1 MNRKGFYFDEDP
13 GKGGDPPTDPPAD
26 PPKDPPNEPNPK
38 VIAYDRFQEV
48 YDKAKKLEDQ
58 LKAITDA
65 QKKAD
70 EDKLKEENKWKDLY
84 EKTEKEKAEK
94 EKELLRLRVASK
106 KDLPG
111 DLVEFLKGETEQE
124 LEASADKLL
133 TYAKVE
139 SPGVPRKKL
148 GGSNTPLDIKTMT
161 PEEIRKNSAAL
172 MKQAKAQ

>member
-1 MNRKGFYFDEDP
+1 MFRKGFYFDDDP
-13 GKGGDPPTDPPAD
+13 DKGGGDP
-26 PPKDPPNEPNPK
+26 NPNPDLK
-38 VIAYDRFQEV
+38 PDPTKPDPKEWIPHDRFREV
-48 YDKAKKLEDQ
+48 SEKAKALEDQ

-84 EKTEKEKAEK
+84 EKTENEKKEK
-94 EKELLRLRVASK
+94 EKELLRLQVASK

-133 TYAKVE
+133 TYAKTG
-139 SPGVPRKKL
+139 SPGVPPRKP
-148 GGSNTPLDIKTMT
+148 GGANTPLDIKTMT
-161 PEEIRKNSAAL
+161 PEEIRKNAPDL
-172 MKQAKAQ
+172 MKQARAE

>member
-13 GKGGDPPTDPPAD
+13 NPGGGDPPPVTPDPVKPD
-26 PPKDPPNEPNPK
+26 PTLEKAIPYERFREVNEEK
-38 VIAYDRFQEV
+38 
-48 YDKAKKLEDQ
+48 KKLEDR
-58 LKAITDA
+58 LKAIEDA

-133 TYAKVE
+133 TYAKTG
-139 SPGVPRKKL
+139 SPGVPPRKP
-148 GGSNTPLDIKTMT
+148 GGANTPLDIKTMT
-161 PEEIRKNSAAL
+161 PAEIRDKAPEL

>member
-13 GKGGDPPTDPPAD
+13 NPGGGDPPPVTPDPVKPD
-26 PPKDPPNEPNPK
+26 PTLEKAIPYERFREVNEEK
-38 VIAYDRFQEV
+38 
-48 YDKAKKLEDQ
+48 KKLEDR
-58 LKAITDA
+58 LKAIEDA

-84 EKTEKEKAEK
+84 EKTENEKKEK
-94 EKELLRLRVASK
+94 EKELLRLQVASK

-133 TYAKVE
+133 TYAKTG
-139 SPGVPRKKL
+139 SPGVPPRKP
-148 GGSNTPLDIKTMT
+148 GGANTPLDIKTMT
-161 PEEIRKNSAAL
+161 PDEIRKNAADL